1 MGSDPRQDR
10 SVEVGLVLRDGDLRA
25 YRGRLAELTAIVA
38 GAGLDHVTVGD
49 HVSFAGGN
57 GADGLVQAT
66 ALLCS
71 HPTLPV
77 QTGVYLLALRH
88 PAVVARQLSTISD
101 IAPGRLTF
109 GVGVGGDDPRE
120 LELCGVEPKTRG
132 ARTSEA
138 LALLREFLTGEEVT
152 FAGRFFNVEGAAIRP
167 APQPSPAI
175 LVGRPL
181 GRRAAAH
188 RAPRR
193 RLARTVGLT
202 APLHRGR
209 RARAAG
215 RRGGGPA
222 RRRAGSTRCS
232 SGPGSIARTSAR
244 WRACA
249 RSWNAPTAW
258 SSSASSATAP
268 CGRPEDVAAELEPFL
283 RAGCRRFNLVFEAD
297 GLDAA
302 AAAAAEL
309 KDLLSNAADWTP
321 RRQEV
326 TLETIGGEQPHVDTG
341 LPTRS

>member
-66 ALLCS
+66 ALLSS

-88 PAVVARQLSTISD
+88 PAVVARQLSTISE

-175 LVGRPL
+175 LVGGRSDAAL
-181 GRRAAAH
+181 RRAGRLGDGWLALWVS
-188 RAPRR
+188 PRR
-193 RLARTVGLT
+193 YTEGVGL
-202 APLHRGR
+202 AQQ
-209 RARAAG
+209 AAEAAG
-215 RRGGGPA
+215 RPDVAWEHTLQLWTGFDRTHERAVA
-222 RRRAGSTRCS
+222 RLRPVMERAYGMEFERFERYT
-232 SGPGSIARTSAR
+232 
-244 WRACA
+244 
-249 RSWNAPTAW
+249 
-258 SSSASSATAP
+258 P

>member
-10 SVEVGLVLRDGDLRA
+10 SVDVGLVLRDGDLRA
-25 YRGRLAELTAIVA
+25 YRGRLAELTSIVA
-38 GAGLDHVTVGD
+38 AAGLDHVTVGD
-49 HVSFAGGN
+49 HVSFAGGQ
-57 GADGLVQAT
+57 GADGLVPAT
-66 ALLCS
+66 ALLSS

-88 PAVVARQLSTISD
+88 PAVVARQLSTICD
-101 IAPGRLTF
+101 LAPERLEF

-175 LVGRPL
+175 LVGGRSDAALRRTGRL
-181 GRRAAAH
+181 GDGWLALWVS
-188 RAPRR
+188 PRR
-193 RLARTVGLT
+193 YTEGVGLVQEAADAADRPGIAWRHT
-202 APLHRGR
+202 LQLWTGFDRTHE
-209 RARAAG
+209 RAVARLRPVMERAYG
-215 RRGGGPA
+215 MEFERFA
-222 RRRAGSTRCS
+222 RYT
-232 SGPGSIARTSAR
+232 
-244 WRACA
+244 
-249 RSWNAPTAW
+249 
-258 SSSASSATAP
+258 P
-268 CGRPEDVAAELEPFL
+268 CGRPEDVAAQLEPFL

-326 TLETIGGEQPHVDTG
+326 TLDHTRGEQPHVDTG